1 MHIRI
6 LASVLVRAL
15 PVVGPFLRRR
25 DLRDVRLLMAL
36 AEIDLLRAQ
45 VSALQRAVSSDMSQR
60 PACRGDRG
68 PVTI

>member
-1 MHIRI
+1 MQLRI

-25 DLRDVRLLMAL
+25 DLRDLRLLMAL

-45 VSALQRAVSSDMSQR
+45 VSALQRAAPSDMSRR
-60 PACRGDRG
+60 PACRPERG